1 MSEEGAAM
9 SESLELM
16 DVWRRTL
23 DATVQ
28 FYSTIGEL
36 FVDYLSSLMTSVAPV
51 PATVQTQSTT
61 RSTNP
66 PAPANVAT
74 MVMEAEDGAEAV
86 GVFMVEN
93 LLPRPVTAIPAAS
106 DLLGENGSR
115 LKSFLVFQPAS
126 ITLAPGQQTLVRIL
140 ASFGPK
146 MKPGVRYHSKITVP
160 GLLGTSIPLA
170 LIRKESANSPDATN
184 PTKTRRVRK
193 NGNPL
198 RTRRPKKKAS
208 H

>member
-1 MSEEGAAM
+1 MPEEDGAM

-28 FYSTIGEL
+28 FYSTIGGL
-36 FVDYLSSLMTSVAPV
+36 FVDYLRSLVTSAEPAP
-51 PATVQTQSTT
+51 ANVQTQSTT
-61 RSTNP
+61 RSTST

-106 DLLGENGSR
+106 DLLGENGTK
-115 LKSFLVFQPAS
+115 LKSFLVFQPA
-126 ITLAPGQQTLVRIL
+126 
-140 ASFGPK
+140 
-146 MKPGVRYHSKITVP
+146 
-160 GLLGTSIPLA
+160 
-170 LIRKESANSPDATN
+170 
-184 PTKTRRVRK
+184 
-193 NGNPL
+193 
-198 RTRRPKKKAS
+198 
-208 H
+208 